1 MHHSA
6 TSLFKTSDL
15 IGRHYLAMLIPS
27 LSQLHLLSYDI
38 VKGEAPSFG
47 AVTTIHATQVIP
59 LQSLSMILILGADK
73 QPMLYCGPHKVAIVT
88 VVHPHM
94 PSPMESSGT
103 EGSTDLAA
111 GGDVANIRDGL
122 GDSFMVEQMSGEM
135 FRCSLPLLCRH
146 PVGRWFR
153 DTYTYV
159 HVYSVPPPG
168 NFLSR

>member
-1 MHHSA
+1 MHHSV
-6 TSLFKTSDL
+6 TSLFITSDL

-38 VKGEAPSFG
+38 IKGEAPSFG
-47 AVTTIHATQVIP
+47 AVTTIPATQVIP
-59 LQSLSMILILGADK
+59 LQSLFMILILGADR
-73 QPMLYCGPHKVAIVT
+73 QLMLYSGSHKVAIVT
-88 VVHPHM
+88 VVHPRM

-111 GGDVANIRDGL
+111 GEGVANIRDGL

-146 PVGRWFR
+146 SVGKWFG
-153 DTYTYV
+153 DTYSVFSPV
-159 HVYSVPPPG
+159 HFRS
-168 NFLSR
+168 